1 MLHANKE
8 IWGQSIDQLF
18 PNAGAFMEL
27 MMEYKAAVR
36 EVETKLHVLNDEYSI
51 QYDRNPFENIKA
63 RIKTPRS
70 IFEKL
75 VRRGIEPTVENV
87 EKCLTDIAG
96 IRVICSFPDD
106 IYRLAEQL
114 VSQDDIVLVQ
124 RKDYIKNPK
133 PNGYRSLHLIVD
145 VPIFLSGGKKYK
157 SVEVQFRTIA
167 MDFWASL
174 DHKLRYKKDIQNQ
187 DIIVAELKE
196 CADTISDMDCR
207 MQQIRF
213 MIEEQGR

>member
-1 MLHANKE
+1 MIQADKE
-8 IWGQSIDQLF
+8 FWGQSIDKLF

-27 MMEYKAAVR
+27 MMAYRCAVR
-36 EVETKLHVLNDEYSI
+36 EVETKLNVLNDEYSV
-51 QYDRNPFENIKA
+51 QHDRNPFENIKS
-63 RIKTPRS
+63 RIKSPNS
-70 IFEKL
+70 IYEKL

-87 EKCLTDIAG
+87 DKNLTDIAG
-96 IRVICSFPDD
+96 IRVICSFVDD

-114 VSQDDIVLVQ
+114 VSQDDIILVQ
-124 RKDYIKNPK
+124 RKDYIKKPK
-133 PNGYRSLHLIVD
+133 ANGYRSLHLILD

-187 DIIVAELKE
+187 DIIVAELLHSY
-196 CADTISDMDCR
+196 ISFH
-207 MQQIRF
+207 QIR
-213 MIEEQGR
+213 I